1 MVFPLIIT
9 NFYFYIKWQRVIKI
23 LFKTINQYKYKGLT
37 KIVLHKNLMKKTE
50 KGRKKTIY
58 YKIRW
63 SFFIYIIYR

>member
-37 KIVLHKNLMKKTE
+37 KIVLHKNLM
-50 KGRKKTIY
+50 
-58 YKIRW
+58 
-63 SFFIYIIYR
+63 